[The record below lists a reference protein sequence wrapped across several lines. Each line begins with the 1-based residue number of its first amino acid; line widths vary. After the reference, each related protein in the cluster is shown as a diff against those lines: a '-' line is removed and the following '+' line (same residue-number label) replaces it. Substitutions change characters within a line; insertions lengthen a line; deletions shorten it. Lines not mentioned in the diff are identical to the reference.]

1 MVTHDSRKNE
11 HCAVEKKKKEYI
23 KRISKLWK
31 TREKLIIIIVSV
43 VHIFLHGNGRRQGI
57 LFTPA
62 YTSLKSKPADSARGL
77 AVSNMRERQRVQK
90 QSFFSISPGT
100 T

>member
-11 HCAVEKKKKEYI
+11 HCAVEKKEEEYPNF
-23 KRISKLWK
+23 WK
-31 TREKLIIIIVSV
+31 TREKLIIIIVSI
-43 VHIFLHGNGRRQGI
+43 VHIFLHGNGRRQRL
-57 LFTPA
+57 LFTCA
-62 YTSLKSKPADSARGL
+62 YISLKSKPADSARGL